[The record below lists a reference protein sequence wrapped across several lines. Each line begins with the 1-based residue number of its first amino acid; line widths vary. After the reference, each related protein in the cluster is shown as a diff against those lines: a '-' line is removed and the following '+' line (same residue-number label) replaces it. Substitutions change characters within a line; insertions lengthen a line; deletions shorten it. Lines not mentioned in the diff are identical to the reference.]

1 MADKKA
7 MTGLSP
13 NHTYFPIPSLYSS
26 LPQNDAQTIEEILA
40 SDFVA
45 PVPEAEIKFAA
56 MPNDVKLHPV
66 TVIARSV
73 NLLFLWEFRA
83 AYVFLHDFVS
93 NNFEGS
99 DLVPPV
105 ASLVRALLAYADIV
119 YNGYFESARA
129 CLAELKGLLMPLRL
143 EEYTDL
149 MVWMLSPRQRQGLGS
164 LGLSSSRISAADQGS
179 EKRVCRWSFS
189 R

>member
-1 MADKKA
+1 

-26 LPQNDAQTIEEILA
+26 LPQNAAQTIEEILA

-45 PVPEAEIKFAA
+45 PAPEAETEFAA
-56 MPNDVKLHPV
+56 MPDDVKLHPV

-73 NLLFLWEFRA
+73 NLVFLWEFRA
-83 AYVFLHDFVS
+83 AYVFLHGFISS
-93 NNFEGS
+93 NLKGP

-105 ASLVRALLAYADIV
+105 ASLIRALLAYADIV

-129 CLAELKGLLMPLRL
+129 SLVELKGLLMPLRS

-149 MVWMLSPRQRQGLGS
+149 MVWIMSHRQRQQLKGS
-164 LGLSSSRISAADQGS
+164 RFIFS
-179 EKRVCRWSFS
+179 ENICG
-189 R
+189 